1 MQCRVFLVG
10 LKKTRLFVKMHVCV
24 KGDNAKEIECVLG
37 AERACGGPEF
47 LETGLNKEQIA
58 SRKVLSPLQMISAVI
73 VETSCE
79 PEVVK
84 SQSSSLKFE
93 LPFKIYSHSQYEVR

>member
-1 MQCRVFLVG
+1 M
-10 LKKTRLFVKMHVCV
+10 
-24 KGDNAKEIECVLG
+24 LG
-37 AERACGGPEF
+37 AERACGGLEF

-58 SRKVLSPLQMISAVI
+58 SRKLLSPLQMIFALV

-84 SQSSSLKFE
+84 SQSSSLKFG
-93 LPFKIYSHSQYEVR
+93 LPFKIFSHVQDEVR